1 MGIIRQSF
9 KRQIFFVFLLT
20 TLVLVIGGGALAVNA
35 FQARIVADYEKR
47 DEEQEQVICDKLNN
61 VLDLSNEAIDNIEAN
76 QVLKDSFTLSR
87 GSRQE
92 IYSAL
97 YQETEGVRDFAI
109 VDLYSDGKCLFSTRS
124 GDTSDPL
131 PENYAVLREATSN
144 NKTTVYALNPDNAT
158 EEGATLLIARQ
169 VVNGFSK
176 GVVVI
181 RIEQSTVQELLR
193 DGMNAKDGFMLT
205 NRYLRP
211 FCQLGTAEDGAIL
224 ATIRRNLMSGQL
236 YNKDIETN
244 VYMSELGDTGLL
256 SIYVTPQPLDAGSVK
271 TGYRV
276 VIIIGIISVIVCLL
290 ISNRLSE
297 YFYRPIKA
305 LSFAMKRFRKGDFD
319 TKIEIDREDE
329 FQELATGFNKMTT
342 QLSNTMEER
351 VAAERKTTETRI
363 AMMQAQLNP
372 HFLYNTLDT
381 IKWVA
386 KANQVPEVATL
397 SASLAGILRSSIS
410 EKQFC
415 PLSKELQLV
424 ENYIE
429 IQRIRFENSFT
440 LNIDVPN
447 ELMDAIIPK
456 LILQPLVENAIIH
469 GFKEQDEGKV
479 EIFASKTEDK
489 DLLIS
494 IKDNG
499 EGISDEMINILE
511 TKDTQSLTGHIGL
524 NNVNTI
530 IELYYGP
537 EYGVKAERLQE
548 GGTIM
553 TVRLPFSKEE
563 PNND

>member
-499 EGISDEMINILE
+499 EGISDEMIKILE